1 MHRSTKIHS
10 HRYLLDTLIH
20 YNKLDSLSSRLERE
34 ALVDK
39 YKMMSSKYNH
49 WFLDNYSESVCLE
62 QYVVSN
68 SLNYW

>member
-10 HRYLLDTLIH
+10 RRYMLDTLIH
-20 YNKLDSLSSRLERE
+20 YNRLDSLSSRIERK